1 MPFTVY
7 EDTAEKETV
16 APPAL
21 DKENQ
26 ENCPPGGYKNPPK
39 RKSTAGILVLSN
51 DVPFVPLEEQEKEEE
66 EEIEGGFL
74 EVILQLSHIQY
85 FSYHTY
91 NISVI
96 THIIEQKTNEK
107 KAVMI
112 K

>member
-1 MPFTVY
+1 MAQPSSSAFTPVPATSMPFTVY

-16 APPAL
+16 APPAP

-74 EVILQLSHIQY
+74 EVSLQLSHIRQR
-85 FSYHTY
+85 FRD
-91 NISVI
+91 
-96 THIIEQKTNEK
+96 
-107 KAVMI
+107 
-112 K
+112 